1 MHPSGHIRPRCE
13 SESTWAHDGN
23 APNPPFLCPAPPSE
37 PLRIDFSTHGNGK
50 WCKIH
55 AVWPEGN
62 PSQYARPNSDNAG
75 ERAITANRQRAAP
88 VAKDCLAGSSRLLTS
103 YGRRYLANDNGRRAR
118 KPTALFSGQKQND
131 VTASQSPKLS
141 PIVLAS
147 FLVKPSWV
155 ILRRWNR
162 SSKGRYPFFLPPT

>member
-1 MHPSGHIRPRCE
+1 MHPSGDIRPRCE

-23 APNPPFLCPAPPSE
+23 APNPP
-37 PLRIDFSTHGNGK
+37 
-50 WCKIH
+50 
-55 AVWPEGN
+55 
-62 PSQYARPNSDNAG
+62 
-75 ERAITANRQRAAP
+75 
-88 VAKDCLAGSSRLLTS
+88 VAKDCLAGSSRLLTT

-162 SSKGRYPFFLPPT
+162 SSRGDTRSSCRRHDGIPK